1 MLVNRVKDEI
11 ASELV
16 HNLYAQITSLE
27 TLLRE
32 TDDVA
37 SRRRELMEQLSVL
50 NRGIGILNE
59 IRDTGILAAPPTGSG
74 SAAAALG
81 SENSSSSSS
90 SGSGSGGSGEGY
102 GKEVK
107 AMPGGGGGG
116 SGRGGSYYSQQPAGS
131 SPGPEEE
138 ERAAARRGSRG
149 DAAGAAGA
157 APSGVN
163 LKGGAGVGRRSL
175 ETHAS
180 SVPLQ
185 VPPRLGS
192 ASV

>member
-37 SRRRELMEQLSVL
+37 SRRRELMEQLAVL

-59 IRDTGILAAPPTGSG
+59 IRDTGILSAPPTGG
-74 SAAAALG
+74 A
-81 SENSSSSSS
+81 S
-90 SGSGSGGSGEGY
+90 SGSGSGGSGEGLLQGAAGY
-102 GKEVK
+102 
-107 AMPGGGGGG
+107 AGGGGEGRSSAANSTASSAAAFSGG
-116 SGRGGSYYSQQPAGS
+116 YSSSAPMGS

-138 ERAAARRGSRG
+138 VGGGRGQQYQQQQQQQQHIKGGGGGRKSLG
-149 DAAGAAGA
+149 EQ
-157 APSGVN
+157 PSGSY
-163 LKGGAGVGRRSL
+163 SL
-175 ETHAS
+175 PSQA
-180 SVPLQ
+180 
-185 VPPRLGS
+185 PPRLGS
-192 ASV
+192 LSV